1 MRLTFTLFFLLL
13 LSLTVDAQKITGIW
27 RGYFTSTPLSREG
40 LPEEKY
46 KYEVQIEQLSNNS
59 ISGITYSYRST
70 VFYGKA
76 ELKGI
81 LTLPAKSL
89 IVKETKLLELKIA
102 GKSEPCLMTCYL
114 DYTRIGKL
122 EVLEGTFISVS
133 VNDKKDC
140 GSGKI
145 YLEKVPTS
153 DFEKEDFL
161 AKKADSGKKPS
172 SVPSTAATTTPITQR
187 RNNPPGRSDNLS
199 GKPATVKPLPG
210 KTGPST
216 QQKNTNPV
224 TKNNT
229 PATNKPVG
237 TKPGAGN
244 TTAKNNPTVKNQT
257 KKEPVV
263 LSPGNPESEKTVETA
278 LTPRK
283 EETTQ
288 SQRAI
293 EPSSRRITVP
303 KVLLEREN
311 NLVRTINVSETDII
325 VELYDNGTIDNDSI
339 SVYHNNEK
347 VISTGRLSYAPL
359 TVKIHSSRE
368 DARHELVI
376 VAENLGDIPP
386 NTAYMVIKSGR
397 ERFEITLASN
407 EQRNAKVII
416 NYVPKE

>member
-1 MRLTFTLFFLLL
+1 MRLTFTLFSLLL
-13 LSLTVDAQKITGIW
+13 LNVTVNAQKMTGIW
-27 RGYFTSTPLSREG
+27 RGYFSSTPLSREG
-40 LPEEKY
+40 LPEERY

-59 ISGITYSYRST
+59 VSGVTYSYRST

-161 AKKADSGKKPS
+161 AKKEDSGKKQS
-172 SVPSTAATTTPITQR
+172 SVPSSANKTPLTQ
-187 RNNPPGRSDNLS
+187 PGNSQPRRSDNLS
-199 GKPATVKPLPG
+199 AKPATVKPVPG
-210 KTGPST
+210 KTGAAT
-216 QQKNTNPV
+216 QQKNPNPS
-224 TKNNT
+224 TRNNT
-229 PATNKPVG
+229 PG
-237 TKPGAGN
+237 TGN
-244 TTAKNNPTVKNQT
+244 TTVKNNPVVKNQS
-257 KKEPVV
+257 KKEPVG
-263 LSPGNPESEKTVETA
+263 SPPANPSSEKTVETP
-278 LTPRK
+278 LVPKK
-283 EETTQ
+283 EENTQ
-288 SQRAI
+288 SQKTI
-293 EPSSRRITVP
+293 EPSARRVTAP

-311 NLVRTINVSETDII
+311 NLVKTINVSETDIV

-368 DARHELVI
+368 DAKHELVI

-416 NYVPKE
+416 NYVPKPD